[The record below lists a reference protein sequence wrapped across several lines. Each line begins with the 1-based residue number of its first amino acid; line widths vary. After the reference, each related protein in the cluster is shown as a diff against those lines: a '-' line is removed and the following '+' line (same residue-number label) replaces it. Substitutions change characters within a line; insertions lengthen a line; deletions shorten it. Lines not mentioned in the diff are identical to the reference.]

1 MNSAQGFL
9 VQLAKYSK
17 THRGLICQTDLNWVV
32 EEIKNLISPKS
43 EEIKSIKSIKS
54 AKFQKSIETQAL
66 EIETLLRVYANYH
79 K

>member
-43 EEIKSIKSIKS
+43 EEIKSIKS